1 MEKIKT
7 VKGGQ
12 FLVKETMP
20 QDIFIPEEIS
30 EEQKMIMD
38 TCRDFQEKEIFP
50 MQDRIDEQEEG
61 LMTSLMDKAGE
72 LGLLGIVVPEEY
84 GGFGQDMNTSMLS
97 TEVMGTYSSFAV
109 AYAAHVGIGTLPILY
124 YGTQEQKE
132 KYLPML
138 ASGEYKGAYCLTE
151 PGSGSDANSG
161 KSKVKLSND
170 GSKYILNGQK
180 MWITNGGFADIY
192 TVFAKIDDDKNL
204 SAFIIEKS
212 FPGISL
218 GQEEKKMGI
227 KGSSTCMMFFE
238 DCEIPVENLLGERGE
253 GFKIALNI
261 LNNGRIKLA
270 AAVLGAGKKVIS
282 NSINYAN
289 ERIQFGTEIANFGAI
304 QYKIAEQATRT
315 YAIESAI
322 YRCSNDIQN
331 TKHHLIEEGMSKEQ
345 ASVQAQKEFAAEAAI
360 LKVAASEVLDYVVD
374 EGVQIYGGMGYSA
387 EAPMERAYRDAR
399 INRIFEGTNEIN
411 RMLVVD
417 YLLRKAFKNELP
429 LLAASQAVAKELM
442 SIPDFGEEDTSLLAA
457 ESKLAEGFKKC
468 ALLVAGAAAQKF
480 MQKLSKE
487 QEILMNISD
496 IITDCYQAESLLLRV
511 KKLVENKGEEACQE
525 QIAMCK
531 VFFYDAAD
539 RIHKNAKDAAN
550 SISSGDELRM
560 MLLGLKRFTKH
571 GGLNSKE
578 ERRMIARKLIEE
590 NKYCF

>member
-1 MEKIKT
+1 
-7 VKGGQ
+7 
-12 FLVKETMP
+12 
-20 QDIFIPEEIS
+20 
-30 EEQKMIMD
+30 
-38 TCRDFQEKEIFP
+38 
-50 MQDRIDEQEEG
+50 
-61 LMTSLMDKAGE
+61 
-72 LGLLGIVVPEEY
+72 
-84 GGFGQDMNTSMLS
+84 MLS

-124 YGTQEQKE
+124 YGTAEQKE

-138 ASGEYKGAYCLTE
+138 ASGEAKGAYCLTE

-161 KSKVKLSND
+161 KSKAKLSED
-170 GSKYILNGQK
+170 GLHYILNGQK
-180 MWITNGGFADIY
+180 MWITNGGFADVY

-204 SAFIIEKS
+204 SAFIVEKN
-212 FPGISL
+212 FAGISL

-238 DCEIPVENLLGERGE
+238 NCQIPVENLLGERGE

-282 NSINYAN
+282 NSVNYSN
-289 ERIQFGTEIANFGAI
+289 ERIQFGTEISNFGAI
-304 QYKIAEQATRT
+304 QYKMAEQTIRT

-331 TKHHLIEEGMSKEQ
+331 TKHHLIEEGMSKEK
-345 ASVQAQKEFAAEAAI
+345 AAVQAQKEFAAEAAI
-360 LKVAASEVLDYVVD
+360 LKVAASEALDYVVD

-429 LLAASQAVAKELM
+429 LLAASQSVAKELM
-442 SIPDFGEEDTSLLAA
+442 SIPEIGEEDTSLLAL
-457 ESKLAEGFKKC
+457 ETKLSEGFKKC
-468 ALLVAGAAAQKF
+468 ALLIAGAAAQKF
-480 MQKLSKE
+480 MLKLSKE
-487 QEILMNISD
+487 PEILMNISD

-511 KKLVENKGEEACQE
+511 KKLVELKGEEACKE
-525 QIAMCK
+525 HIAMCK
-531 VFFYDAAD
+531 VFFYDTAD
-539 RIHKNAKDAAN
+539 RIHKYAKDAAN

-578 ERRMIARKLIEE
+578 ERRMIAKKLIEE
-590 NKYCF
+590 NRYCF

>member
-30 EEQKMIMD
+30 EEQKMIID
-38 TCRDFQEKEIFP
+38 TCRDFQEKEIYP
-50 MQDRIDEQEEG
+50 LQDRIDNQEEG

-72 LGLLGIVVPEEY
+72 LGLLGISVPEEY
-84 GGFGQDMNTSMLS
+84 GGFGQDMNTAMLS
-97 TEVMGTYSSFAV
+97 TEIMGTYSSFAV

-124 YGTQEQKE
+124 YGTTEQKE
-132 KYLPML
+132 KYLPLL

-161 KSKVKLSND
+161 KSKVKLSDD
-170 GSKYILNGQK
+170 GSHYILNGQK

-192 TVFAKIDDDKNL
+192 TVFAKINDDKNL
-204 SAFIIEKS
+204 SAFVVEKS

-238 DCEIPVENLLGERGE
+238 DCKIPLGNLLGERGE

-270 AAVLGAGKKVIS
+270 AAVLGAAKKVIS
-282 NSINYAN
+282 NSVTYSN

-304 QYKIAEQATRT
+304 KYKMAEQAIRT

-322 YRCSNDIQN
+322 YRCSNDVQN
-331 TKHHLIEEGMSKEQ
+331 TMLHLMEEGMPKEK
-345 ASVQAQKEFAAEAAI
+345 ALIQAQKEFAAEAAI
-360 LKVAASEVLDYVVD
+360 LKVASSEALDYVVD

-411 RMLVVD
+411 RMLTVD
-417 YLLRKAFKNELP
+417 FLLRKAFKNELP
-429 LLAASQAVAKELM
+429 LLSASQNVAKELM
-442 SIPDFGEEDTSLLAA
+442 SIPDFGEEDTRLLAP
-457 ESKLAEGFKKC
+457 ETKLSLGFKKC
-468 ALLVAGAAAQKF
+468 ALLISGAAAQKF
-480 MQKLSKE
+480 MQKLSEE

-496 IITDCYQAESLLLRV
+496 IIIDCYQAESLLLRV
-511 KKLVENKGEEACQE
+511 KKLVETKGEEACQE

-571 GGLNSKE
+571 SGLNSKE
-578 ERRMIARKLIEE
+578 ERRLIAKKLVEE

>member
-61 LMTSLMDKAGE
+61 LMTDLLDKAGE
-72 LGLLGIVVPEEY
+72 LGLLGIAIPEEY

-151 PGSGSDANSG
+151 PGAGSDANSG
-161 KSKVKLSND
+161 KSKVKLSED

-282 NSINYAN
+282 NTINYAN

-304 QYKIAEQATRT
+304 QHKIAEQATRT
-315 YAIESAI
+315 YAVESAI

-429 LLAASQAVAKELM
+429 LLSASQAVAKELM

-457 ESKLAEGFKKC
+457 ESKLVEGFKKC
-468 ALLVAGAAAQKF
+468 ALLIAGAAAQKF

-511 KKLVENKGEEACQE
+511 KKLVETKGEEACKE
-525 QIAMCK
+525 QIAICK

-560 MLLGLKRFTKH
+560 ILLGLKRFTKH
-571 GGLNSKE
+571 SGLNSKE
-578 ERRMIARKLIEE
+578 ERRMIAKKLIEE

>member
-61 LMTSLMDKAGE
+61 LMTDLLDKAGE
-72 LGLLGIVVPEEY
+72 LGLLGIAIPEEY

-161 KSKVKLSND
+161 KSKVKLSED

-238 DCEIPVENLLGERGE
+238 DCEIPVENLLGERGD

-442 SIPDFGEEDTSLLAA
+442 SIPDFGEEDTSLLAV

-511 KKLVENKGEEACQE
+511 KKLVETKGEEACQE

-531 VFFYDAAD
+531 VFFYDSAD

>member
-61 LMTSLMDKAGE
+61 LMTDLLDKAGE
-72 LGLLGIVVPEEY
+72 LGLLGIAIPEEY

-161 KSKVKLSND
+161 KSKVKLSED

-238 DCEIPVENLLGERGE
+238 DCEIPVENLLGERGD

-442 SIPDFGEEDTSLLAA
+442 SIPDFGEEDTSLLAV

-511 KKLVENKGEEACQE
+511 KKLVETKGEEACQE

>member
-12 FLVKETMP
+12 FLVKETLP

-61 LMTSLMDKAGE
+61 LMTDLLDKAGE
-72 LGLLGIVVPEEY
+72 LGLLGIAIPEEY

-138 ASGEYKGAYCLTE
+138 ASGEHKGAYCLTE

-161 KSKVKLSND
+161 KSKVKLSED

-238 DCEIPVENLLGERGE
+238 DCEIPVENLLGERGD

-315 YAIESAI
+315 YAVESAI

-442 SIPDFGEEDTSLLAA
+442 SIPDFGEEDTSLLAV

-511 KKLVENKGEEACQE
+511 KKLVETKGEEACQE

-550 SISSGDELRM
+550 NISSGDELRM